1 MITITGFALS
11 DCSSWSS
18 EVWQW
23 RKVRFRRIDKSEEYF
38 SSKGC
43 KNPSNYISES
53 TNGVPGIQDWCFLTL
68 PGEMTWIR
76 LFLACF
82 SFNIFLITYHKDI
95 ICSFLKQL
103 RVYKIAWKLLKT
115 RFPEGG
121 EFRWLIM
128 VVINLLIIVITA
140 PSRICLPRWT

>member
-1 MITITGFALS
+1 MITITGFALF
-11 DCSSWSS
+11 DCSGWSS

-23 RKVRFRRIDKSEEYF
+23 GKVRFRRIDKAEDF
-38 SSKGC
+38 FLQKFAKINQITFLNPQMLFQASKINVSWLCLERWHG
-43 KNPSNYISES
+43 SGYSI
-53 TNGVPGIQDWCFLTL
+53 
-68 PGEMTWIR
+68 
-76 LFLACF
+76 LF
-82 SFNIFLITYHKDI
+82 NLITYHIDI

-115 RFPEGG
+115 RFREGG

-128 VVINLLIIVITA
+128 VVINLLIIVITT